1 MIKLNSE
8 RLGQYFAIGCDLFAL
23 TCSGC
28 IVLILLNVWLPPR
41 ESDSLLDLHP
51 WRVLWMDVLA
61 LWIPVAFSLQIYATS
76 GTERPNIR
84 FWRALKAV
92 VLVVSS
98 AVTLAIFLTDF
109 TVQIGREFV
118 IRFLPVSGFTLYL
131 TQRIAPE
138 VAAYAA
144 RKWPVKTGIAVIADS
159 MDAGLITRLR
169 SAPSAVF
176 KGVIIPHSSAASP
189 ACPFMPVIGT
199 TKELAAVINR
209 ESLDRIIVLSTT
221 MPEEE
226 LQACN
231 KVSRL
236 MGVTLS
242 WALALT
248 ESDPKI
254 HFSAEVGMSVLEI
267 PPVSLTRGQR
277 LLKRVFDVVVA
288 FAALLALSP
297 LMILIAGLVK
307 LSSKGPVLFRAPRVG
322 QGGRYFTFLKFRT
335 MYDHS
340 SRKAVEHANQ
350 TDGHLFKIRNDPR
363 VTFLGRF
370 LRRYSVDE
378 LPQLLNV
385 LAGHMSLVGPR
396 PLPVEDLDP
405 DGLSSRYAMWSEQRA
420 SVPPGITGLWQ
431 ISGRSE
437 LTFSGLVKYDL
448 DYVHNWSLMLDLKI
462 LLRTPVVVLVGR
474 GAY

>member
-1 MIKLNSE
+1 MKVNSDKLV
-8 RLGQYFAIGCDLFAL
+8 QYFSIGCDLFAL

-28 IVLILLNVWLPPR
+28 IVVILLNAWLPPR
-41 ESDSLLDLHP
+41 ATASLLNLHP

-61 LWIPVAFSLQIYATS
+61 LWIPVAFSLQIYDTS
-76 GTERPNIR
+76 GTERPSVQ
-84 FWRALKAV
+84 FWHALKAV

-98 AVTLAIFLTDF
+98 AVTLGSFLTDF

-118 IRFLPVSGFTLYL
+118 IRFLPVSGLALYL
-131 TQRIAPE
+131 ARTIAPR
-138 VAAYAA
+138 VAVYAV
-144 RKWPVKTGIAVIADS
+144 RKWPVKPGIAVIADS
-159 MDAGLITRLR
+159 IDAGLIDRLR
-169 SAPSAVF
+169 NAPGAVF
-176 KGVIIPHSSAASP
+176 KGVIIPHGSTNPTGHS
-189 ACPFMPVIGT
+189 MPVIGT

-209 ESLDRIIVLSTT
+209 ESLDRIILLNTT
-221 MPEEE
+221 MPEKE

-231 KVSRL
+231 KTSRL

-242 WALALT
+242 WALTLP
-248 ESDPKI
+248 EVDQKS
-254 HFSAEVGMSVLEI
+254 HVSAEYGMSVLEI
-267 PPVSLTRGQR
+267 PPISLKRGQR
-277 LLKRVFDVVVA
+277 LLKRLFDVVVA
-288 FAALLALSP
+288 FSTLLALSV
-297 LMILIAGLVK
+297 LMIFIAALVK
-307 LSSKGPVLFRAPRVG
+307 LSSKGPVLFRAARVG

-340 SRKAVEHANQ
+340 TREAVRHSNQ

-363 VTFLGRF
+363 ITPLGRF
-370 LRRYSVDE
+370 LRRYSLDE

-431 ISGRSE
+431 IKGRSE
-437 LTFSGLVKYDL
+437 LAFSGLVQYDL

-462 LLRTPVVVLVGR
+462 LLRTPAVVLVGR

>member
-1 MIKLNSE
+1 MMRLNSE
-8 RLGQYFAIGCDLFAL
+8 RVVQYFAIGCDLVAL

-28 IVLILLNVWLPPR
+28 IVLILLKAWLPPR
-41 ESDSLLDLHP
+41 EPASLLNLHP

-61 LWIPVAFSLQIYATS
+61 LWIPVAFSLKIYATS
-76 GTERPNIR
+76 GTERPYIQ

-98 AVTLAIFLTDF
+98 AVMLAFFLTDF

-118 IRFLPVSGFTLYL
+118 TRFLPVSGLALYL
-131 TQRIAPE
+131 ARRIAPGA
-138 VAAYAA
+138 AAYAA
-144 RKWPVKTGIAVIADS
+144 RKWPVKPGIAVIAGS
-159 MDAGLITRLR
+159 MDAALIDRLR
-169 SAPSAVF
+169 NAPSTVF
-176 KGVIIPHSSAASP
+176 KGVIIPHSSAANPTHS
-189 ACPFMPVIGT
+189 MPIIGT
-199 TKELAAVINR
+199 TKELGAVINR
-209 ESLDRIIVLSTT
+209 ESLDRIILLNTT

-242 WALALT
+242 WALALP
-248 ESDPKI
+248 EPDPKI
-254 HFSAEVGMSVLEI
+254 RFSAEFGMSVLEM
-267 PPVSLTRGQR
+267 PPISLTRGQR
-277 LLKRVFDVVVA
+277 SVKRLFDVVVA
-288 FAALLALSP
+288 FSMLLGLSP
-297 LMILIAGLVK
+297 LMILIAVLVK
-307 LSSKGPVLFRAPRVG
+307 LSSKGPVLFRAARVG
-322 QGGRYFTFLKFRT
+322 QGGRYFPFLKFRT

-340 SRKAVEHANQ
+340 SRDAVKHANQ
-350 TDGHLFKIRNDPR
+350 TDGHLFKIQNDPR
-363 VTFLGRF
+363 VTPLGRF
-370 LRRYSVDE
+370 LRRYSLDE

-431 ISGRSE
+431 INGRSD

-448 DYVHNWSLMLDLKI
+448 DYVHNWSLMLDLNI
-462 LLRTPVVVLVGR
+462 LLRTPAVVLVGR